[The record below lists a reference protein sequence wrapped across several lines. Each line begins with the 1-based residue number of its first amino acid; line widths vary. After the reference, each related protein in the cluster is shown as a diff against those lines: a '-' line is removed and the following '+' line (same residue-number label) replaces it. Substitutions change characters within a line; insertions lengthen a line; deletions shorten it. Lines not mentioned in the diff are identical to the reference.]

1 MRYGYGYFEEDKLGK
16 VADTGLWRRIVSY
29 SVPYWK
35 RLASAILLSFVVI
48 GASLALPYMVRL
60 GIDQYIINTDLE
72 ISKRIGGLSMLAG
85 TFVGVIICGFLAN
98 FLQVIILEW
107 SGQTIMHEMRQQL
120 FGHVLDLDLSF
131 FNNNPSGKLVTR
143 LTNDIQN
150 MHEMFTSVIVTLFN
164 DFMKLAA
171 ILVIL
176 FWMNWR
182 LALILSFLV
191 PLITGNTLWFSRL
204 ARDAFRAI
212 RTRLARINAFLQESL
227 SGISVLQIFMRQE
240 DTFKR
245 FTELSKIYLQ
255 QNLYQ
260 IRIFSIFMPAI
271 DLFSSIATASII
283 WYGGG
288 QIIQEQMSL
297 GELAAFL
304 AYMRLFFQ
312 PIRDLSQKYSIVQSA
327 MASAERIFQL
337 LDTSPASPPVRM
349 LPGQPEMKGEVSFH
363 HVHFAYDTEQV
374 LSDLSFHVSPGKT
387 LAIVGATGSGK
398 STIVNLLER
407 FYEPDSGQIRIDGQD
422 ITSLNSQWLRE
433 RLGLVMQDVFI
444 VPASIREN
452 ILLDKELGEDE
463 LQVIIEKAQLTG
475 VVEQLPEGL
484 ETRIGEGGAEFSSGQ
499 KQLLAFARVLA
510 RNPRI
515 LILDEATSSVDSA
528 TEILIDRA
536 IASTL
541 ADRTGIVIAHRLSTI
556 RRADHILVMDRGGI
570 VEQGNHESLMAQDGM
585 YRHLLKL
592 QVNHADMKNSFVEKE
607 PEMAGG

>member
-72 ISKRIGGLSMLAG
+72 ISQRIGGLSMLAG
-85 TFVGVIICGFLAN
+85 TFIGVIICGFLAN
-98 FLQVIILEW
+98 FVQVIILEW

-120 FGHVLDLDLSF
+120 FGHVLGLDLSF

-349 LPGQPEMKGEVSFH
+349 LSGQPEMKGEVSFH
-363 HVHFAYDTEQV
+363 HVYFAYDTEQV

-444 VPASIREN
+444 VPASIRKN

-463 LQVIIEKAQLTG
+463 LQAIIEKAQLAG
-475 VVEQLPEGL
+475 VIEQLPEGL

-570 VEQGNHESLMAQDGM
+570 VEQGNHESLMAQDGI

-592 QVNHADMKNSFVEKE
+592 QVNHADMKNSFVAKE
-607 PEMAGG
+607 PGMAGG

>member
-72 ISKRIGGLSMLAG
+72 ISQRIGGLSMLAG
-85 TFVGVIICGFLAN
+85 TFIGVIICGFLAN
-98 FLQVIILEW
+98 FVQVIILEW

-120 FGHVLDLDLSF
+120 FGHVLGLDLSF

-337 LDTSPASPPVRM
+337 LDTSPASPPIRM

-570 VEQGNHESLMAQDGM
+570 VEQGNHESLMAQDGI

-592 QVNHADMKNSFVEKE
+592 QVNHADMKNSFVAKE
-607 PEMAGG
+607 PGMAGG

>member
-1 MRYGYGYFEEDKLGK
+1 MSMRYGYGYFEEDKLGK
-16 VADTGLWRRIVSY
+16 VTDTGLWRRILSY

-48 GASLALPYMVRL
+48 GASLSLPYMIRL
-60 GIDQYIINTDLE
+60 GIDDYITNTALDV
-72 ISKRIGGLSMLAG
+72 SVRIGGLSMLAA
-85 TFVGVIICGFLAN
+85 TFIAVVLCGFLTN
-98 FLQVIILEW
+98 FFQVIILEW
-107 SGQTIMHEMRQQL
+107 TGQTIMHEMRQQL
-120 FGHVLDLDLSF
+120 FGHVLGLELSF
-131 FNNNPSGKLVTR
+131 FNNNPSGKIVTR

-164 DFMKLAA
+164 DFLKLVVILA
-171 ILVIL
+171 IL
-176 FWMNWR
+176 FSMNWR

-212 RTRLARINAFLQESL
+212 RTHLARINAFMQESL
-227 SGISVLQIFMRQE
+227 AGISVLQMFMRQE
-240 DTFKR
+240 DTLAR
-245 FTELSKIYLQ
+245 FIELNKGYLRK
-255 QNLYQ
+255 NLYQ
-260 IRIFSIFMPAI
+260 IKLFAIFIPAI

-288 QIIQEQMSL
+288 QIIQKQMSL

-337 LDTSPASPPVRM
+337 LDTSPVSPVGRVPAAE
-349 LPGQPEMKGEVSFH
+349 LEMKGDVSFSR
-363 HVHFAYDTEQV
+363 VYFTYDREQV
-374 LSDLSFHVSPGKT
+374 LSNLSFHVSPGKT

-398 STIVNLLER
+398 STIVNLLEK
-407 FYEPDSGQIRIDGQD
+407 FYEPDRGQIRIDGRD
-422 ITSLNSQWLRE
+422 ISRLNSRWLRE

-444 VPASIREN
+444 VPATIREN
-452 ILLDKELGEDE
+452 ILLDKEIDDGELRE
-463 LQVIIEKAQLTG
+463 IIEKAQLSG
-475 VVEQLPEGL
+475 VVARLPDGL
-484 ETRIGEGGAEFSSGQ
+484 ETRIGEGGVGLSSGQ

-510 RNPRI
+510 RNPRV
-515 LILDEATSSVDSA
+515 LVLDEATSSVDSA

-541 ADRTGIVIAHRLSTI
+541 ANRTGIVIAHRLSTI
-556 RRADHILVMDRGGI
+556 RRADHILVMDRGSI
-570 VEQGNHESLMAQDGM
+570 VEQGNHESLMAQGGV
-585 YRHLLKL
+585 YQRLLRL
-592 QVNHADMKNSFVEKE
+592 QGTRIAEE
-607 PEMAGG
+607 GEGRET

>member
-16 VADTGLWRRIVSY
+16 VADTGLWRRIISY
-29 SVPYWK
+29 SVPYWQ
-35 RLASAILLSFVVI
+35 RLVIAILLSFAVI
-48 GASLALPYMVRL
+48 GASLALPYMIRL
-60 GIDQYIINTDLE
+60 GIDQYISNTGLE
-72 ISKRIGGLSMLAG
+72 ISVRIGGLSMLAG
-85 TFVGVIICGFLAN
+85 TFIGVVICGFLAN
-98 FLQVIILEW
+98 FFQVIILEW
-107 SGQTIMHEMRQQL
+107 TGQIIMHEMRQQL
-120 FGHVLDLDLSF
+120 FGHVLGLDLSF

-164 DFMKLAA
+164 DCIKLIA
-171 ILVIL
+171 IMVIL

-182 LALILSFLV
+182 LALILSILV

-212 RTRLARINAFLQESL
+212 RTRLARINAFLQEAL
-227 SGISVLQIFMRQE
+227 SGISVLQMFMRQE
-240 DTFKR
+240 DTYKR
-245 FTELSKIYLQ
+245 FVELNNAYLQ
-255 QNLYQ
+255 RNLYQ
-260 IRIFSIFMPAI
+260 IRLFSIFMPAI
-271 DLFSSIATASII
+271 DLFSSMATAAII

-288 QIIQEQMSL
+288 QIIQEQMTL

-304 AYMRLFFQ
+304 AYMRLFFR

-337 LDTSPASPPVRM
+337 LDTSPVCSPVKRIA
-349 LPGQPEMKGEVSFH
+349 GQSEMKGEVSFH
-363 HVHFAYDTEQV
+363 HVHFSYDTEQV

-398 STIVNLLER
+398 STVVSLLEK
-407 FYEPDSGQIRIDGQD
+407 FYEPDSGQIRIDGQNVSD
-422 ITSLNSQWLRE
+422 LNTQWLRE

-444 VPASIREN
+444 VPASVRKN
-452 ILLDKELGEDE
+452 ILLDKELGESE
-463 LQVIIEKAQLTG
+463 LNVIIEKAQLAG
-475 VVEQLPEGL
+475 VIARLPEGL
-484 ETRIGEGGAEFSSGQ
+484 ETRIGEGGVGFSSGQ

-556 RRADHILVMDRGGI
+556 RRADHILVMERGSI
-570 VEQGNHESLMAQDGM
+570 VEQGDHESLIAQDDGI
-585 YRHLLKL
+585 YRRLLKL
-592 QVNHADMKNSFVEKE
+592 QANHVDANDLF
-607 PEMAGG
+607 

>member
-1 MRYGYGYFEEDKLGK
+1 MGQ
-16 VADTGLWRRIVSY
+16 VADMGLWRRIISY
-29 SVPYWK
+29 SIAYWQ
-35 RLASAILLSFVVI
+35 RLATAIMLSFAVI
-48 GASLALPYMVRL
+48 GASLALPHMVRL
-60 GIDQYIINTDLE
+60 GIDHYIVDTAIE
-72 ISKRIGGLSMLAG
+72 ISERIGGLGMLAG
-85 TFVGVIICGFLAN
+85 IFIGVIICGFLAN

-107 SGQTIMHEMRQQL
+107 TGQTIMHEIRQQL
-120 FGHVLDLDLSF
+120 FKHMLGLDLSF

-164 DFMKLAA
+164 DLIKL
-171 ILVIL
+171 ISIMVIL

-182 LALILSFLV
+182 LALILSFLL

-204 ARDAFRAI
+204 ARDAFRTI
-212 RTRLARINAFLQESL
+212 RTRLARINSFMQESL

-240 DTFKR
+240 DTFKK
-245 FTELSKIYLQ
+245 FTELSNAYLQ
-255 QNLYQ
+255 KNLYQ
-260 IRIFSIFMPAI
+260 IRIFAIFMPAI
-271 DLFSSIATASII
+271 DLFSSIATACII

-337 LDTSPASPPVRM
+337 MDTPPASSPDRIIQ
-349 LPGQPEMKGEVSFH
+349 GQPEMRGEVSFH
-363 HVHFAYDTEQV
+363 HVHFAYDKEQI
-374 LSDLSFHVSPGKT
+374 LADLSFHVSAGKN
-387 LAIVGATGSGK
+387 LAIVGPTGSGK

-407 FYEPDSGQIRIDGQD
+407 FYEPDSGEVCIDGHD
-422 ITSLNSQWLRE
+422 ISSLNSQWFRE
-433 RLGLVMQDVFI
+433 RIGLVMQVVFI
-444 VPASIREN
+444 VPASIKKN
-452 ILLDKELGEDE
+452 ILLEKEIGESKLNE
-463 LQVIIEKAQLTG
+463 IIEKAQLSR

-484 ETRIGEGGAEFSSGQ
+484 ETKIGDGGIDLSSGQ
-499 KQLLAFARVLA
+499 KQLLAFARVLV

-541 ADRTGIVIAHRLSTI
+541 AERTGIVIAHRLSTI
-556 RRADHILVMDRGGI
+556 RRADHIIVLDKGRI
-570 VEQGNHESLMAQDGM
+570 VEQGTHQTLMAKNGI
-585 YRHLLKL
+585 YRHLQEL
-592 QVNHADMKNSFVEKE
+592 QANHR
-607 PEMAGG
+607 

>member
-16 VADTGLWRRIVSY
+16 VADMGLWRRIISY

-35 RLASAILLSFVVI
+35 RLATAILLSFVVI
-48 GASLALPYMVRL
+48 GASLALPHMVRL
-60 GIDQYIINTDLE
+60 GIDRYIVNTSME
-72 ISKRIGGLSMLAG
+72 ISLRIGGLGMLAAFFIG
-85 TFVGVIICGFLAN
+85 IIVAGFVAN
-98 FLQVIILEW
+98 FLQVILLEW
-107 SGQTIMHEMRQQL
+107 TGQTIMHEMRQQL
-120 FGHVLDLDLSF
+120 FRHMLGLDLAF

-164 DFMKLAA
+164 DFIKL
-171 ILVIL
+171 IGIMVIL

-182 LALILSFLV
+182 LALILSFLL

-212 RTRLARINAFLQESL
+212 RTQLARINSFLQESL
-227 SGISVLQIFMRQE
+227 SSIAVLQIFTRQE
-240 DTFKR
+240 DTYKK
-245 FTELSKIYLQ
+245 FTELTHAYLQ
-255 QNLYQ
+255 TNVYQ
-260 IRIFSIFMPAI
+260 IKLFAIFMPAI
-271 DLFSSIATASII
+271 DLFSSFATACII

-312 PIRDLSQKYSIVQSA
+312 PIRELSQKYSIVQSA

-337 LDTSPASPPVRM
+337 LDTSPAYSPVR
-349 LPGQPEMKGEVSFH
+349 LEPDQPDMKGEVSFQ
-363 HVHFAYDTEQV
+363 HVHFSYDTEQV
-374 LSDLSFHVSPGKT
+374 LSDLSFHVAPGKT

-398 STIVNLLER
+398 STIVHLLER
-407 FYEPDSGQIRIDGQD
+407 FYAPDKGTIRIDGQD
-422 ITSLNSQWLRE
+422 ISTLNTQWLRE
-433 RLGLVMQDVFI
+433 RLGLVMQSVFI
-444 VPASIREN
+444 IPASIREN
-452 ILLDKELGEDE
+452 ILLDKEISETE
-463 LQVIIEKAQLTG
+463 LNRIIDKAQLAG
-475 VVEQLPEGL
+475 VVKQLPEGL
-484 ETRIGEGGAEFSSGQ
+484 ETRIGEGGLEFSSGQ

-510 RNPRI
+510 RDPLI

-541 ADRTGIVIAHRLSTI
+541 ANRTGIVIAHRLSTI
-556 RRADHILVMDRGGI
+556 RRADHIIVMDKGRI
-570 VEQGNHESLMAQDGM
+570 VEQGNHEALMANGGI
-585 YRHLLKL
+585 YRHLQEL
-592 QVNHADMKNSFVEKE
+592 QFNHSE
-607 PEMAGG
+607 PKINAV